1 MRGGGFETSNLALQ
15 QICGAYRV
23 ECDRWWDF
31 RGGIRTRRIGSLD
44 IADIQFS
51 TCAVIRDRRD
61 EHYRG
66 DHYFLVF
73 QVDGCARMR
82 QRGSEALLLSRDCTL
97 IDSRYPSVFET
108 PNGFR
113 QYSFHLPAQA
123 LQEHFGRQPVPL
135 ARRIEGD
142 RGAGR
147 VLSDMLT
154 SFLRNAET
162 LDGVELTSLTLQ
174 LLGTALGLEKGIP
187 GGESVARRVGAQ
199 DIIQYIDAHLREP
212 DLTPLSIAENFE
224 VSLRQLYR
232 IVMATGLT
240 PAALIWKQRL
250 ERARVQLEQ
259 QGTRTPIIEIAL
271 NCGFKDGSHF
281 SRAFRRQFGHP
292 PKLSRR

>member
-31 RGGIRTRRIGSLD
+31 RGGIRTRRIGSPD

-61 EHYRG
+61 QHYRG

-73 QVDGCARMR
+73 QVDGCSRMR

-113 QYSFHLPAQA
+113 QYSFHLPAPA
-123 LQEHFGRQPVPL
+123 LHEHFGRRAIPL

-142 RGAGR
+142 HGAGR

-162 LDGVELTSLTLQ
+162 LEGVELTSLTLQ
-174 LLGTALGLEKGIP
+174 LLGTALGLDKGVEASLP
-187 GGESVARRVGAQ
+187 RTVSAS
-199 DIIQYIDAHLREP
+199 DIVQYIDGHLREP
-212 DLTPLSIAENFE
+212 NLTPLSIAENFD

-232 IVMATGLT
+232 IVMATSLT
-240 PAALIWKQRL
+240 PAALIWKRRL
-250 ERARVQLEQ
+250 ERARAQLEQ
-259 QGTRTPIIEIAL
+259 P
-271 NCGFKDGSHF
+271 
-281 SRAFRRQFGHP
+281 
-292 PKLSRR
+292 